1 MNPTESAFW
10 FSLAFSI
17 LALVGVGI
25 MAWGE
30 RRKVK
35 RERGNQVRARLEAL
49 TSPRFNVDQHTEERR
64 LYVERLQQDFLDR
77 RHVAGLESRRRIAE
91 AVKH

>member
-1 MNPTESAFW
+1 MTLTESAFW
-10 FSLAFSI
+10 FSLAFSV

-35 RERGNQVRARLEAL
+35 RERGDQVRARLEAL
-49 TSPRFNVDQHTEERR
+49 TSEVNRDQHLEERR
-64 LYVERLQQDFLDR
+64 AYVERLQQDFLDR
-77 RHVAGLESRRRIAE
+77 MVARGHQERARIATR
-91 AVKH
+91 VRH